1 MDGSLNWRNKVKTRA
16 ILALA
21 CWTISG
27 QAAETKIVAA
37 EPSTT
42 SRTIAFHSTDIPA
55 ISTQMRYTTLVQLA
69 AGEKIVLAT
78 CGDKDYWSVESAE
91 NFLLVKPG
99 KVGARTNINVITSAG
114 NVYSFAVRE
123 ISDVS
128 GASADLKV
136 FVTPSDGMTQPTK
149 APVLFVSVS
158 DVEVYK
164 KAAADAQT
172 ALERTKAQATEQAR
186 ETQEKSLRHDFSWDR
201 NSKAAAAFGVKS
213 IYHDG
218 QFTYIEAITQEAAA
232 LYELKDGKSFSLI
245 QYEYRNGMYIVPKIL
260 DAGSLRV
267 GKLRLDFKREA
278 AS

>member
-1 MDGSLNWRNKVKTRA
+1 MKTTA
-16 ILALA
+16 MLALT
-21 CWTISG
+21 CFTVSG
-27 QAAETKIVAA
+27 LVAETKTVAA

-42 SRTIAFHSTDIPA
+42 GRTIAFHSTDIPA
-55 ISTQMRYTTLVQLA
+55 IATQMRYTTLIQLA

-123 ISDVS
+123 ISDQP

-164 KAAADAQT
+164 KAAADAQA
-172 ALERTKAQATEQAR
+172 ALDRTKAQATEQAR
-186 ETQEKSLRHDFSWDR
+186 AKVEASVKHTYKWEQND
-201 NSKAAAAFGVKS
+201 KAKRTFGVTS
-213 IYHDG
+213 IYELDG
-218 QFTYIEAITQEAAA
+218 FTVVEANPQEAPAI
-232 LYELKDGKSFSLI
+232 YEIRDSKDSLIEYTLKDGKYVI
-245 QYEYRNGMYIVPKIL
+245 PKIL
-260 DAGSLRV
+260 YEGYLRV
-267 GKLRLDFKREA
+267 GKSKLTFHREA
-278 AS
+278 